1 MTTMA
6 KQVRTIFRTTMTD
19 QARDRRSV
27 GAAFI
32 YALAGPLLIL
42 AMFTMLAGS
51 QDKEQPV
58 KLAVYGAERAPELV
72 SALERGGARV
82 ERRSGDADAI
92 ARRKPADLGGASV
105 ALLVPAGF
113 ADSLRSER
121 PSQITI
127 LRDERSR
134 RSMADAL
141 RVDKQVRAYADR
153 VTAAR
158 LSARG
163 IAPEAARPFKIE
175 GTNIASTGGKALGTA
190 KMVLFFFILA
200 PFFTSM
206 TAAIDSTAGE
216 RERQSLKPL
225 LAQPVAPAAVVLGKW
240 GVSALFGIV
249 GTAATIVLG
258 LGLMNFAPLEKLGI
272 ELRTGIEEQAAMILL
287 LVPLALAVAALQ
299 SLVAM
304 LAKSFKEAQ
313 TYIQLL
319 TFAPLAILSVGTF
332 SDAPAGGLATNLPL
346 TGHADLLTNL
356 MAEGRVDPLQA
367 ALVTA
372 STLVVTLAALVWAQR
387 QLSNEK
393 LLGQL

>member
-1 MTTMA
+1 MTSLLRQM
-6 KQVRTIFRTTMTD
+6 RTIFRTTMTD
-19 QARDRRSV
+19 QVRDRRSV

-42 AMFTMLAGS
+42 GMFTMTAKTL
-51 QDKEQPV
+51 DKEQPV

-72 SALERGGARV
+72 SALAKAGARV
-82 ERRSGDADAI
+82 ERRSGNADAL
-92 ARRKPADLGGASV
+92 ARRRPGDLGGATV
-105 ALLVPAGF
+105 ALLVPSRF
-113 ADSLRSER
+113 HEDLQSER
-121 PSQITI
+121 PSQVTI

-134 RSMADAL
+134 RSMTDAL
-141 RVDKQVRAYADR
+141 RIEKQVRGFADGL
-153 VTAAR
+153 AARR

-163 IAPEAARPFKIE
+163 IAPEVARPLKVE
-175 GTNIASTGGKALGTA
+175 GINISATAGKSLGIA
-190 KMVLFFFILA
+190 KMVLLFFMLA

-206 TAAIDSTAGE
+206 TVAIDSTAGE

-225 LAQPVAPAAVVLGKW
+225 LAQPVSPGAVILGKW
-240 GVSALFGIV
+240 GVSALFGIA
-249 GTAATIVLG
+249 GTAATIVLA
-258 LGLMNFAPLEKLGI
+258 LFLMKFAPIEKLGI
-272 ELRTGIEEQAAMILL
+272 SLRTGAADQLLMLLL

-319 TFAPLAILSVGTF
+319 TFAPLGILTF
-332 SDAPAGGLATNLPL
+332 GMVADRPASGLALNLPL

-356 MAEGRVDPLQA
+356 LAEGRIDPAQA
-367 ALVTA
+367 LLVTVG
-372 STLVVTLAALVWAQR
+372 TLIATAAALVWAQR

-393 LLGQL
+393 LIGQL